1 MNKVVDRDDA
11 LHAAAWGHR
20 IVAVDM
26 DNNVNIRL
34 LDMVPEKYI
43 YLDLDADDQIKDKKT
58 HVNPSLHELQIQEET
73 DEESKKEK
81 ESPVI
86 KIPNNGKKKEVDI
99 DLNKLKQQLKN
110 GMSIK
115 KIAESFGCSDQTI
128 YNTMHRHGIAFDGYP
143 EKVKK

>member
-43 YLDLDADDQIKDKKT
+43 YLDLDAEEENKE
-58 HVNPSLHELQIQEET
+58 NPAQVKATLHELQLQEEA
-73 DEESKKEK
+73 EEEKPK

-86 KIPNNGKKKEVDI
+86 KIPSESKNTKFDI
-99 DLNKLKQQLKN
+99 DLDKLKAELKN
-110 GMSIK
+110 GTSIK
-115 KIAESFGCSDQTI
+115 KIAVLFGCSDQTI

-143 EKVKK
+143 ERVKK

>member
-43 YLDLDADDQIKDKKT
+43 YLDLDAEEENRE
-58 HVNPSLHELQIQEET
+58 NPAQVKATLHELQLQEET
-73 DEESKKEK
+73 EEEKPK

-86 KIPNNGKKKEVDI
+86 KIPSESKNTKFDI
-99 DLNKLKQQLKN
+99 DLDKLKAELKN
-110 GMSIK
+110 GTSIK